1 MTSVKDFYAERE
13 WHAPLLMGLL
23 LREVAQVFAD
33 GDWNGLRQS
42 HFRVISAVPV
52 DGITITELGDRVGM
66 TKQGCGQFV
75 TALTEAG
82 YLQVGGRPTDRRT
95 RIVSRTALGGQ
106 TVQRVQAR
114 IIQLEREWAS
124 QVGDDR
130 YRVFR
135 DVLQELATEVR
146 PAPDRRVRH
155 RAE

>member
-1 MTSVKDFYAERE
+1 MTSVKDFFPERE
-13 WHAPLLMGLL
+13 WHPPLLMGLL
-23 LREVAQVFAD
+23 LREVAQVFAA

-42 HFRVISAVPV
+42 HFRVISAVPA

-82 YLQVGGRPTDRRT
+82 YLHVGRRSSDRRT
-95 RIVSRTALGGQ
+95 RIVYRTALGGQ

-146 PAPDRRVRH
+146 PSTDRSMRH
-155 RAE
+155 RTD

>member
-1 MTSVKDFYAERE
+1 MTSVKGFVPRTE
-13 WHAPLLMGLL
+13 WHAALLMGLM
-23 LREVAQVFAD
+23 LRQVHEVFAAE
-33 GDWNGLRQS
+33 DWKGLRQS
-42 HFRVISAVPV
+42 HFRVISSVPPE
-52 DGITITELGDRVGM
+52 GISITELGDRVGM

-82 YLQVGGRPTDRRT
+82 YLHVGRRSSDRRT
-95 RIVSRTALGGQ
+95 RIVYRTALGGQ

-135 DVLQELATEVR
+135 DVLQELATG
-146 PAPDRRVRH
+146 DR
-155 RAE
+155 